1 MPSSPAVRAMALLM
15 PLAVPAL
22 PSSAAAST
30 VAVSGATVIDSPTEN
45 TSSGGSRP
53 LKYSTSASTVVIS
66 ASPAAATSGPT
77 PMKKRGP

>member
-30 VAVSGATVIDSPTEN
+30 VAVSGATVIDRPSEN
-45 TSSGGSRP
+45 TSSGGSSSV
-53 LKYSTSASTVVIS
+53 K
-66 ASPAAATSGPT
+66 
-77 PMKKRGP
+77 